1 VTADRAQALKS
12 YGSLAAVCWVWGTT
26 YLAIRMGNESLP
38 LAFFVST
45 RFLLSGGLLLL
56 ACLARRDYLPR
67 GRELADALL
76 SGIVVLGVGNGCLI
90 LAERLIPSGIAS
102 LFVSVTPFWMVGIEA
117 LFPGGASIERRT
129 LLGLLIGF
137 SGCALLVGPELAR
150 SGFASSYWKGF
161 LILQVGSAAW
171 AFGSIYNRNRP
182 RLAHPIV
189 TGTFQQLGAGLAYLP
204 LALLLTSGPVAWT
217 ARSLGGFLYLVAF
230 GSIVGFSAY
239 VYALDHLPV
248 SVVSLYS
255 YVNPAVAV
263 ALGWLVYSEPFG
275 WREAAAMTVI
285 LGGVALV
292 TTRWRRFARPPQA
305 SMSTT

>member
-1 VTADRAQALKS
+1 MRD
-12 YGSLAAVCWVWGTT
+12 
-26 YLAIRMGNESLP
+26 
-38 LAFFVST
+38 
-45 RFLLSGGLLLL
+45 LLLFL
-56 ACLARRDYLPR
+56 EPRAFDQSGAMHGHEMLGRPQDFDRCPTAHTLLVRSHLGLARALAEFVHE
-67 GRELADALL
+67 RELADALL

-204 LALLLTSGPVAWT
+204 LALLLTSGPFAWT
-217 ARSLGGFLYLVAF
+217 ARSLGGFLYQVAF
-230 GSIVGFSAY
+230 GSIVGFSATIFCY
-239 VYALDHLPV
+239 LGVNLLLSGLH
-248 SVVSLYS
+248 S
-255 YVNPAVAV
+255 Y
-263 ALGWLVYSEPFG
+263 
-275 WREAAAMTVI
+275 
-285 LGGVALV
+285 GG
-292 TTRWRRFARPPQA
+292 
-305 SMSTT
+305 